1 MKLALHEWG
10 DPGDPRVVCLHG
22 VTSHGRHF
30 ATLAEDVLDDFHVIA
45 PDLLGHGSSPYEPP
59 WDIGSHLDAVV
70 ETIGDEPTV
79 LLGHSFGGRLA
90 FELAARDAERATR
103 LVLLDPAIQI
113 TPAIGLFAAEKARQ
127 ERAYVSFEEGIDQRY
142 VESQLHR
149 APRDLVEEELRS
161 HLVLTEDGLYRYR
174 YCQSAVVAAYGEM
187 ASQPPRFEDVV
198 VPTLLV
204 LGERSY
210 LPYDHLLN
218 AHREALGDLLEVVV
232 VPGGHS
238 VLWDALDETSA
249 AISTF
254 LANYEQSSAA
264 TAT

>member
-1 MKLALHEWG
+1 VRLALHEWG
-10 DPGDPRVVCLHG
+10 DAGALRVVCLHG
-22 VTSHGRHF
+22 VASHGRHF
-30 ATLAEDVLDDFHVIA
+30 AMLAEDVLDDFHVIA

-70 ETIGDEPTV
+70 ETIGDEPAV

-90 FELAARDAERATR
+90 FELTARDPKRVTR

-113 TPAIGLFAAEKARQ
+113 TPAVGLFAAERARK
-127 ERAYVSFEEGIDQRY
+127 ERTYVSFDEGLEQRY

-149 APRDLVEEELRS
+149 APRDLVEVELRH
-161 HLVLTEDGLYRYR
+161 HLVLTEDGLYHYR

-187 ASQPPRFEDVV
+187 ASQPPPFEEVRI
-198 VPTLLV
+198 PTLLV

-210 LPYDHLLN
+210 LPYDHLLD

-238 VLWDALDETSA
+238 VLWDALEETARAVSK
-249 AISTF
+249 F
-254 LANYEQSSAA
+254 LAG
-264 TAT
+264 